1 MKSYKER
8 KYVELY
14 YLKIINKKK
23 VNKDYKKYILIV
35 F

>member
-8 KYVELY
+8 KYVESHY
-14 YLKIINKKK
+14 SKITNKKK
-23 VNKDYKKYILIV
+23 VNKDYKKYTLTV